1 MKNYNNFLRQV
12 FLLVFLFLAVGAHD
26 LSSLWA
32 QEKTKIFIIP
42 VSGDVD
48 PGMAAYVERAL
59 KSIKEDS
66 NSMIVFEMDTFGGRV
81 DSALEIVDHI
91 TNIPKSKTISYV
103 TNKAISAG
111 ALIALASSELTMKH
125 GTTIGDCAP
134 IMMSSEGP
142 KMMGEKFQ
150 SPLRAKFRALAKK
163 NNYPELLAESMVSM
177 DKEVFEI
184 ISDGKKSFIDAQ
196 DYNDLN
202 AAEKEK
208 ISSKKTVVAKGELL
222 TMDDIEALEL
232 GFSGTS
238 ADSIEDMLEKKGY
251 TNFEL
256 IRIQESWSETFVRYI
271 GSISSILMIVG
282 FGALYVEYKSPG
294 FGIPGLIGILCL
306 GLVFFNQYLV
316 GLAGY
321 TELLIF
327 VIGVLL
333 LAVELFV
340 LPGFGIAGISGLLIM
355 GVSMVLVL
363 QDFVIPDPT
372 LPWEA
377 GLFIKNLIQV
387 LASFLFAFIS
397 SILFFRFVVPNTSGF
412 ISGPYLK
419 KTLKA
424 SHVDIDKNKNI
435 VVGDIGVVD
444 TFLRP
449 SGKISINHKIYDA
462 KTEGEFIEK
471 GVAIKVVKKKNN
483 QIIVIRN

>member
-163 NNYPELLAESMVSM
+163 NNYPELLAHPPR
-177 DKEVFEI
+177 DPR
-184 ISDGKKSFIDAQ
+184 
-196 DYNDLN
+196 N
-202 AAEKEK
+202 
-208 ISSKKTVVAKGELL
+208 
-222 TMDDIEALEL
+222 
-232 GFSGTS
+232 
-238 ADSIEDMLEKKGY
+238 
-251 TNFEL
+251 
-256 IRIQESWSETFVRYI
+256 
-271 GSISSILMIVG
+271 
-282 FGALYVEYKSPG
+282 
-294 FGIPGLIGILCL
+294 
-306 GLVFFNQYLV
+306 YL
-316 GLAGY
+316 
-321 TELLIF
+321 
-327 VIGVLL
+327 
-333 LAVELFV
+333 
-340 LPGFGIAGISGLLIM
+340 
-355 GVSMVLVL
+355 
-363 QDFVIPDPT
+363 
-372 LPWEA
+372 
-377 GLFIKNLIQV
+377 
-387 LASFLFAFIS
+387 
-397 SILFFRFVVPNTSGF
+397 
-412 ISGPYLK
+412 
-419 KTLKA
+419 
-424 SHVDIDKNKNI
+424 
-435 VVGDIGVVD
+435 
-444 TFLRP
+444 P
-449 SGKISINHKIYDA
+449 SV
-462 KTEGEFIEK
+462 T
-471 GVAIKVVKKKNN
+471 
-483 QIIVIRN
+483 Q